1 MYKSSLKLYL
11 VTVLLTLTLASLSFA
26 GDVQCPLAPPPPPQ
40 DGDTGNGG
48 LVIVIDTHDVL
59 NDNIKY
65 IKDLLSFLI
74 KL

>member
-11 VTVLLTLTLASLSFA
+11 VTVLFTLALSSLSFA
-26 GDVQCPLAPPPPPQ
+26 GDVQCPLAPPPPPL
-40 DGDTGNGG
+40 DGDMGNGG

-65 IKDLLSFLI
+65 IKDLLSFLV